1 MTTLSYIDHDR
12 FVGQVR
18 SLAKVIGTGGWRP
31 DFILGIGRGGFVPA
45 VFLSHATTIPLLSVD
60 HSTQVAPFGDELLAQ
75 IARQT
80 AGGTHILIV
89 DDINDSGRTIAYLR
103 KAIVGG
109 GGDIKNLRVA
119 VLIDNV
125 RSIQTVDY
133 RAETIDRDEDQSWF
147 VFPWEAMAPGEDTL
161 VAAAEAHNG

>member
-1 MTTLSYIDHDR
+1 MTTLSYIVQDR
-12 FVGQVR
+12 FVEQVR
-18 SLAKVIGTGGWRP
+18 ALAKLIGEDDWRP
-31 DFILGIGRGGFVPA
+31 DFILGIGRGGLVPA

-80 AGGTHILIV
+80 ASGTRILIV
-89 DDINDSGRTIAYLR
+89 DDINDSGKTIAYLR
-103 KAIVGG
+103 QAIGNDG
-109 GGDIKNLRVA
+109 ALENLRVA
-119 VLIDNV
+119 VLIDNI

-133 RAETIDRDEDQSWF
+133 RAETIDRNEDQSWF
-147 VFPWEAMAPGEDTL
+147 VFPWEAMAPGEYTL

>member
-1 MTTLSYIDHDR
+1 MTTLSYIVQDR
-12 FVGQVR
+12 FVEQVQA
-18 SLAKVIGTGGWRP
+18 LAKLIGGDDWRP
-31 DFILGIGRGGFVPA
+31 DFILGIGRGGLVPA

-80 AGGTHILIV
+80 AGGTRILIV
-89 DDINDSGRTIAYLR
+89 DDINDSGKTIAYLR
-103 KAIVGG
+103 KAIGNDG
-109 GGDIKNLRVA
+109 TLENLRVA
-119 VLIDNV
+119 VLIDNI

-133 RAETIDRDEDQSWF
+133 RAETIDRNEDQSWF